1 MRQRFFFF
9 YFNNLFTQMNF
20 FKFTAPQP
28 DYKISVPLTNELMT
42 YSIQI
47 SPTRDRTF
55 LVRSFSRI
63 WYMIDKL
70 FNSATHDVYYMI

>member
-1 MRQRFFFF
+1 
-9 YFNNLFTQMNF
+9 MNF

-47 SPTRDRTF
+47 SPTRDRHF
-55 LVRSFSRI
+55 LYGAFHGYGI
-63 WYMIDKL
+63 
-70 FNSATHDVYYMI
+70 

>member
-55 LVRSFSRI
+55 LVRSFHGYGI
-63 WYMIDKL
+63 IDKL
-70 FNSATHDVYYMI
+70 FNSATHDDYMI